1 MAGVGKTLFRL
12 GFEISPIIL
21 TNGIATSVPGKMLP
35 IVALTEAANVV
46 NELLTG
52 ATEITNLDKFFAHYV
67 PLPGT
72 SFVENDVATYPF
84 ANQVTAANSI
94 IARPLRVSLMML
106 CPVQQELGYFFKLAT
121 MQALQ
126 KTLTLHNS
134 QGGTY
139 IVITPAYIYT
149 GCLMLNMAVVD
160 GAETK
165 QPQHQF
171 RLDFMQ
177 PLLSTAAAQQAQSSL
192 MTKLTGS
199 TQLSGQPSWS
209 SLGNAALS
217 PFSTVLGGLKSL
229 LGATGAPPA

>member
-1 MAGVGKTLFRL
+1 MAGTGRTLFRL

-21 TNGIATSVPGKMLP
+21 TNGIASSVPGKMLP
-35 IVALTEAANVV
+35 IIALTEPANIA

-52 ATEITNLDKFFAHYV
+52 SGSVTDLDDFFAHYS

-72 SFVENDVATYPF
+72 SFVENEVATYPF
-84 ANQVTAANSI
+84 ANQTTAANSI

-106 CPVQQELGYFFKLAT
+106 CPVKAAAGYFFKFAT

-126 KTLTLHNS
+126 KTLSLHNS

-139 IVITPAYIYT
+139 IVLTPTYIYT
-149 GCLMLNMAVVD
+149 GCLMTGMADVS
-160 GAETK
+160 GADSK
-165 QPQHQF
+165 QPQYQF

-177 PLLSTAAAQQAQSSL
+177 PLLSTAQAQAAQNNL
-192 MTKLTGS
+192 MTKLTGN
-199 TQLSGQPSWS
+199 TQLTGQPAWS

-217 PFSTVLGGLKSL
+217 PFSTLLGQVKSL